1 MTELKKTPL
10 HAWHVDAGA
19 TMTDF
24 NGWHMPLLMK
34 GMTEEHLLTRNSVG
48 IFDLC
53 HMGRV
58 MVRGSGSIEYLNK
71 LTPAFLD
78 DARPG
83 QVLYSFLL
91 NEEGRTMDD
100 ITIYVGTGE
109 HLVVVNASNHD
120 RDIALM
126 TKAAASHTNVQ
137 VDDYSTKWGMVA
149 VQGPSSDEVMHAAG
163 LGCATKLEYYHHV
176 TLRFAGAPT
185 IVSSTGYTGELG
197 YEIYLPWSEV
207 PRLWEKLISASA
219 SLGGGA
225 VGLGAR
231 DTLRLEASMPLYGH
245 ELSEETTPLEAGL
258 SKFINFDKPGFV
270 GRDALLALRDSGGAE
285 RRLVCLEMMQRGPVP
300 RQEYAVCAPGVEDPV
315 GVVTSG
321 AMSPSL
327 QKNIAMAYV
336 ARNWARI
343 GTNLEF
349 EIRGRRH
356 PAVVVKRPFFKR
368 SD

>member
-1 MTELKKTPL
+1 MTELKQTPL
-10 HAWHVDAGA
+10 HAWHVNAGA

-34 GMTEEHLLTRNSVG
+34 GMTEEHLETRNSVG

-58 MVRGSGSIEYLNK
+58 MVRGSGAIDYLNK

-78 DARPG
+78 DAHPG

-100 ITIYVGTGE
+100 ITIYVGTDE
-109 HLVVVNASNHD
+109 HLVVVNAGNHD
-120 RDIALM
+120 RDMEIM
-126 TKAAASHTNVQ
+126 TGAARGNSKVK
-137 VDDYSTKWGMVA
+137 VEDYSIKWGMVA
-149 VQGPSSDEVMHAAG
+149 VQGPASDEVMHSVG
-163 LGCATKLEYYHHV
+163 LGCATKLAYYHHV
-176 TLRFAGAPT
+176 TLKFAGAPA

-207 PRLWEKLISASA
+207 SRLWEKLISASA
-219 SLGGGA
+219 PLGGGA

-245 ELSEETTPLEAGL
+245 ELNEETTPIEAGL
-258 SKFINFDKPGFV
+258 SKFINFEKPGFV

-285 RRLVCLEMMQRGPVP
+285 RRLVCLEMTQRGPVP
-300 RQEYAVCAPGVEDPV
+300 RQDYAVCAPDVEDPV

-321 AMSPSL
+321 AMSPCL

-343 GTNLEF
+343 GTHLEF

-356 PAVVVKRPFFKR
+356 PAVVVKRPFYKR